1 MKPRALIIHATGT
14 NRDHDVARALELAGA
29 SPEIVHINALRDGA
43 ASLLDFQIMTLPGGF
58 SYGDDLG
65 AGKLWAVALRA
76 RLGEDLEQFISQG
89 RPVIGICNGF
99 QALVKSGL
107 LPAIGTRRMK
117 SASSSMQSNSAS
129 WGKVPPPQAG
139 VGGHASTSVNSAQ
152 QATLTRNESG
162 RFECRWV
169 ELAPGGTNIWTDGL
183 EENIYCPVAHGEG
196 RFIAPADT
204 LAEIEQQGLVA
215 LRYVGSGYPA
225 NPNGSVNGIAGIS
238 NPAGNVLGLM
248 PHPENHIVPEQHPR
262 RHRGPQSGLGLKLFE
277 NGVGRA
283 AHT

>member
-1 MKPRALIIHATGT
+1 MNPRALIVHATGT

-29 SPEIVHINALRDGA
+29 DPDIVHINALRDGA
-43 ASLLDFQIMTLPGGF
+43 ARILDYQVMVFPGGF

-76 RLGEDLEQFISQG
+76 RLGQDLDDFIAQG

-99 QALVKSGL
+99 QALVKSAL
-107 LPAIGTRRMK
+107 LPGIGEGNGSRH
-117 SASSSMQSNSAS
+117 S
-129 WGKVPPPQAG
+129 
-139 VGGHASTSVNSAQ
+139 Q

-169 ELAPGGTNIWTDGL
+169 ELQPEGSSVWTRDL
-183 EENIYCPVAHGEG
+183 NENIYCPVAHGEG
-196 RFIAPADT
+196 RFVAPPETISRVEDA
-204 LAEIEQQGLVA
+204 GLVA
-215 LRYVGSGYPA
+215 LRYVGGGYPA
-225 NPNGSVNGIAGIS
+225 NPNGSIHDIAGIT

-262 RHRGPQSGLGLKLFE
+262 RHRGRQPGLGLELFR
-277 NGVGRA
+277 NGVRHA
-283 AHT
+283 VLV

>member
-14 NRDHDVARALELAGA
+14 NRDRDVARALELAGA
-29 SPEIVHINALRDGA
+29 RPEIVHINALRDGA
-43 ASLLDFQIMTLPGGF
+43 ALLLDFQMMVLPGGF

-76 RLGEDLEQFISQG
+76 RLGEDLEEFVAQG

-107 LPAIGTRRMK
+107 LPAIGPPAGEAVPTDVQHI
-117 SASSSMQSNSAS
+117 AS
-129 WGKVPPPQAG
+129 PAG
-139 VGGHASTSVNSAQ
+139 PSAQ

-169 ELAPGGTNIWTDGL
+169 ELEPGGTSLWTRGL
-183 EENIYCPVAHGEG
+183 DENIYCPVAHGEG
-196 RFIAPADT
+196 RFLAPDDT
-204 LAEIEQQGLVA
+204 VARLEREGLVA
-215 LRYVGSGYPA
+215 VRYVGGGYPA
-225 NPNGSVNGIAGIS
+225 NPNGSVNDIAGIS

-248 PHPENHIVPEQHPR
+248 PHPENHIVPEQHPQ
-262 RHRGPQSGLGLKLFE
+262 RHRGRKQGSGLALFE
-277 NGVGRA
+277 NGVRHA
-283 AHT
+283 VLA

>member
-29 SPEIVHINALRDGA
+29 TPEIVHINALRDGE
-43 ASLLDFQIMTLPGGF
+43 ASLLDYQMMTLPGGF

-76 RLGEDLEQFISQG
+76 RLGEDLEEFVSRG

-107 LPAIGTRRMK
+107 LPALGSIIPRRMQ
-117 SASSSMQSNSAS
+117 SASSSDAAS
-129 WGKVPPPQAG
+129 PSK
-139 VGGHASTSVNSAQ
+139 TSNSAQ

-169 ELAPGGTNIWTDGL
+169 ELLPDGTSIWTRDL
-183 EENIYCPVAHGEG
+183 DENIYCPVAHGEG
-196 RFIAPADT
+196 RFIAPPDT
-204 LAEIEQQGLVA
+204 LAEIERQGLVA
-215 LRYVGSGYPA
+215 LRYVGAGYPA
-225 NPNGSVNGIAGIS
+225 NPNGSVNDIAGIS

-262 RHRGPQSGLGLKLFE
+262 RHRGRQTGLGLKLFE
-277 NGVGRA
+277 NGVGHA
-283 AHT
+283 AQT